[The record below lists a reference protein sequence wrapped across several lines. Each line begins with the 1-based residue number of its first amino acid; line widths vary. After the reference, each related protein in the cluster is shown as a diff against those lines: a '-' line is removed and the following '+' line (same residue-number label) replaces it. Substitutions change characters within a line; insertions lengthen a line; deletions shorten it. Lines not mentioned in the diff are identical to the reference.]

1 MARHGFPTSYQSVG
15 IPALLRSGKMLY
27 HGISSLEPRMPEPTD
42 QFKRTPRRKPTK
54 GKHVTLSA
62 EAKKAYAELIEERV
76 KREEAYG
83 RHLPGNDK
91 AR

>member
-1 MARHGFPTSYQSVG
+1 
-15 IPALLRSGKMLY
+15 MLY
-27 HGISSLEPRMPEPTD
+27 QEASPLEPRMPEPTD
-42 QFKRTPRRKPTK
+42 QFKRNPRRKAPK

>member
-1 MARHGFPTSYQSVG
+1 
-15 IPALLRSGKMLY
+15 
-27 HGISSLEPRMPEPTD
+27 MPEPTD
-42 QFKRTPRRKPTK
+42 QFKRAPRRKTPK

-76 KREEAYG
+76 RREQAYG
-83 RHLPGNDK
+83 RHLPGHDK

>member
-1 MARHGFPTSYQSVG
+1 
-15 IPALLRSGKMLY
+15 
-27 HGISSLEPRMPEPTD
+27 MPEPTD
-42 QFKRTPRRKPTK
+42 QFKRAPKRKPSR
-54 GKHVTLSA
+54 GKHVSLSP

-83 RHLPGNDK
+83 RHLPGTDK

>member
-1 MARHGFPTSYQSVG
+1 
-15 IPALLRSGKMLY
+15 
-27 HGISSLEPRMPEPTD
+27 MPEPTD
-42 QFKRTPRRKPTK
+42 QYKRTPRRKSAK

-83 RHLPGNDK
+83 RHLPGTDK

>member
-1 MARHGFPTSYQSVG
+1 MFYYGA
-15 IPALLRSGKMLY
+15 
-27 HGISSLEPRMPEPTD
+27 SSLEPCMPEPTD
-42 QFKRTPRRKPTK
+42 QFKRAPRRKSPK

-76 KREEAYG
+76 KREQAYG